1 MRLTVRA
8 LTALGGLT
16 LLAAGCGPKTTGG
29 GVPTPTPAVSPTP
42 APTPTPSAAQLGLSR
57 VRMLW
62 NDPPAREGES
72 VRWQVTPPEPTRLL
86 DEKPAVASSSGDAS
100 FAAMGGTFLGNEVLR
115 VPAGEFRARHG
126 VLVKDGR
133 SWHLYL
139 VRTVP
144 GGVAKAEMFLEGAMD
159 PALVYELDE
168 FVRLPRKPGDPA
180 PAP

>member
-8 LTALGGLT
+8 RTALAGLLLTAG
-16 LLAAGCGPKTTGG
+16 GCGPKVIGG
-29 GVPTPTPAVSPTP
+29 APTPTPAPSATP
-42 APTPTPSAAQLGLSR
+42 APTPTPSAAELGLSR
-57 VRMLW
+57 VRTLW
-62 NDPPAREGES
+62 NDPAVREGER
-72 VRWQVTPPEPTRLL
+72 VRWQVTPPDPTRFL
-86 DEKPAVASSSGDAS
+86 DEKTAVAGSSGDAS
-100 FAAMGGTFLGNEVLR
+100 FTAQGGTFLGNEVLR

-159 PALVYELDE
+159 PALVFELDE
-168 FVRLPRKPGDPA
+168 YVRLPRKPGDPA
-180 PAP
+180 AP